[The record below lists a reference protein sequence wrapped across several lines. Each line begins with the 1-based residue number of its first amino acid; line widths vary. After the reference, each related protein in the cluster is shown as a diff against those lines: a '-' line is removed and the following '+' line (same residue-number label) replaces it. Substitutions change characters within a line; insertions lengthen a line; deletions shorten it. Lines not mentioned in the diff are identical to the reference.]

1 MCTPYCF
8 QIVVKSLIKKT
19 QIILFKYAILL
30 FKDVYKFRNKV
41 EERESKER
49 GLLLLQANYSD
60 NGKVRI
66 SKYFLF
72 S

>member
-49 GLLLLQANYSD
+49 GLLLLQANYLD